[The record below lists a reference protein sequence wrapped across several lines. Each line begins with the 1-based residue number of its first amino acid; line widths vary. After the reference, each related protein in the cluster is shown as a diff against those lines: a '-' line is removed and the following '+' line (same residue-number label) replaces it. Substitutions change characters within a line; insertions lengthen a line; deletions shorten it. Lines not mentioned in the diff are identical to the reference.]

1 MLIWLGVVGASIWR
15 FASQDA
21 TEVADTIIVLGAS
34 VIADKP
40 SPVFEER
47 IKHGINLYRNGLS
60 KKIIF
65 TGGFGS
71 GKRYS
76 ESYVGASMA
85 INQGVPAQDILIE
98 ESSRTTQQNL
108 YYAHKLMQE
117 NNLNSAIIVSDPLHM
132 KRAIMVAEDLDIDA
146 FSSPTPTTRYKG
158 LKVRL
163 SFLVREIYFI
173 HHYFV
178 TGD

>member
-1 MLIWLGVVGASIWR
+1 MFSTK
-15 FASQDA
+15 A
-21 TEVADTIIVLGAS
+21 TNEAADSIIVLGAA
-34 VIADKP
+34 VKGENP

-47 IKHGINLYRNGLS
+47 INHGINLYKKGQA

-65 TGGFGS
+65 TGGFGNE
-71 GKRYS
+71 KRYS
-76 ESYVGASMA
+76 ESSVGASMA
-85 INQGVPAQDILIE
+85 IRQGVPAQDILIE

-108 YYAHKLMQE
+108 YYARRIMQE
-117 NNLNSAIIVSDPLHM
+117 SGLNSAIIVSDPLHM
-132 KRAIMVAEDLDIDA
+132 KRAIIMAEDLGIKA

-163 SFLVREIYFI
+163 NFLVREIYFI